1 MNTKGD
7 LKVKQRRGFDMLK
20 MLMLFG
26 MLPVIIVSIILAFV
40 ASNTVSEEVEALT
53 REKLEVAN
61 RAFNDYEI
69 RVIEAYGMGAVTGET
84 KNYTYIDGFKDLGLE
99 LTLFGGET
107 KDTRMMTSL
116 VDASGARIEGTQ
128 ASAAITSAVL
138 GSGQHYTSE
147 NVDIAGKKYF
157 VDYLP
162 LKYDG
167 ETVGMTFVGE
177 SMANVEKAERETVL
191 KIVIIAAIVLLI
203 SAVLIIL
210 FALKIRKASVQIAE
224 ALQVISTGDIS
235 TPVEVKSNIY
245 ENKLMIESMKTVQDT
260 LSGAVTDIRGNS
272 SALSGDVTEVEGL
285 SQQSADSAGQ
295 ISQAVDDLAQG
306 AMSMAES
313 VENVNGKI
321 IDMGNKVVEIGD
333 NVGALNENASKMR
346 SVSNDASKS
355 MDLVLQ
361 SSNSTV
367 ESVDDIYK
375 QILLTNDSINKI
387 NDAISLIISIADQ
400 TQLLSLNASIEAA
413 RAGEA
418 GRGFAVVATNISEL
432 SEQSNEGASTI
443 RKIAA
448 EILKNSEDSV
458 KLSEAIK
465 AAISD
470 EQSAIVEAQGKFE
483 VLESAITDSV
493 EQIRAIGEKAD
504 DLNEIKSS
512 IVSDVQ
518 DLSAISQENAASTEE
533 VTASVQS
540 IAANVSLIA
549 ERMKTMDGVSND
561 LTENVAF
568 FK

>member
-1 MNTKGD
+1 
-7 LKVKQRRGFDMLK
+7 MLK
-20 MLMLFG
+20 MLLMFG
-26 MLPVIIVSIILAFV
+26 LLPTLVVTVILTLIS
-40 ASNTVSEEVEALT
+40 SSTVSDEVEALT

-61 RAFNDYEI
+61 IAFNDYMV
-69 RVIEAYGMGAVTGET
+69 RVLSEEGDGMLTGEI
-84 KNYTYIDGFKDLGLE
+84 KDYTYIEAFKSLGVE
-99 LTLFGGET
+99 LTLFSG
-107 KDTRMMTSL
+107 DTRMLTSL
-116 VDASGARIEGTQ
+116 KDASGNRIEGTQ
-128 ASAAITSAVL
+128 ASEGVINTVLKGGGHFTSD
-138 GSGQHYTSE
+138 
-147 NVDIAGKKYF
+147 NIDIAGKKYF

-162 LKYDG
+162 LTIDG
-167 ETVGMTFVGE
+167 NIVGMTFVGE
-177 SMANVEKAERETVL
+177 TMANVEKVERETVMKL
-191 KIVIIAAIVLLI
+191 LIIAVVVLLVCVVLIVLL
-203 SAVLIIL
+203 
-210 FALKIRKASVQIAE
+210 ALKIRKASVQIAE
-224 ALQVISTGDIS
+224 SLEIIATGDLS
-235 TPVEVKSNIY
+235 TPVDATSGIY
-245 ENKLMIESMKTVQDT
+245 ENRLMIESMKTMQET
-260 LSGAVTDIRGNS
+260 LSGTVSDIRGNS
-272 SALSGDVTEVEGL
+272 SALSDDVTEVEGL

-313 VENVNGKI
+313 VENVNSKI
-321 IDMGNKVVEIGD
+321 LNMGNKVVEIGE
-333 NVGALNENASKMR
+333 NVSALSDNASKMR
-346 SVSNDASKS
+346 AVSNDASSS

-367 ESVDDIYK
+367 ASVDDINK

-418 GRGFAVVATNISEL
+418 GRGFAVVASNISEL

-465 AAISD
+465 AAISE
-470 EQSAIVEAQGKFE
+470 EQKAIVEAQSKFE
-483 VLESAITDSV
+483 DLEAAINDSV
-493 EQIRAIGEKAD
+493 NEIQSIGEKAG
-504 DLNEIKSS
+504 DLEEIKSS

-540 IAANVSLIA
+540 IAANVSMIA
-549 ERMKTMDGVSND
+549 DRMKTMNGVSDD
-561 LTENVAF
+561 LTGKVAF